1 VLITTATNIG
11 AMISALSASFFM
23 SKFGKWSL
31 LVSMNCL
38 VIVGSL
44 LTLID
49 DMYVIFIGKV
59 LFGLAMGGY
68 TVYVPNFMNETVPT
82 ETKGPLMAFL
92 NSMVAVGILLPALL
106 GLAIPDEPETDE
118 NINSF
123 YV

>member
-1 VLITTATNIG
+1 
-11 AMISALSASFFM
+11 
-23 SKFGKWSL
+23 
-31 LVSMNCL
+31 
-38 VIVGSL
+38 
-44 LTLID
+44 
-49 DMYVIFIGKV
+49 MYVIFIGKV